1 MSNLNSQFNVLA
13 GLPPHDHSALQK
25 DIKVKAGLAYT
36 LSEGLIVAVEDESG
50 TEVIDKHTSAVI
62 AVIVGGQPP
71 DVPWLVIEG
80 NNQGDGAM
88 AGKCTCLQIHTG
100 MVFQVETSESFTIGD
115 LCRADAGVIKP
126 LSGANEQTI
135 GQVIGVNS
143 SAGTVVVQA

>member
-36 LSEGLIVAVEDESG
+36 LSEGLIVAVENESG
-50 TEVIDKHTSAVI
+50 TEVIDKHTSA
-62 AVIVGGQPP
+62 AVAGGQPP
-71 DVPWLVIEG
+71 NVPWLVIEG
-80 NNQGDGAM
+80 NDQGDGAM
-88 AGKCTCLQIHTG
+88 ADKCTCLQIHTG

-126 LSGANEQTI
+126 LSVANEQTI